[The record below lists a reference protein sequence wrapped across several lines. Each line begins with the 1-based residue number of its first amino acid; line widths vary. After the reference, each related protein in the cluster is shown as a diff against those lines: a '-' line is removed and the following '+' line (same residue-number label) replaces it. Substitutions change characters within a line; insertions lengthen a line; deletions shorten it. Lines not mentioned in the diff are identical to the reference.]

1 MKWLGWLKKGLAH
14 PLLGL
19 CFRVYVGGVFIYAG
33 MYKINYPVEFAESIA
48 AYQLVPYW
56 ALNLTALIMPWTELV
71 AGVLLVLGL
80 RTKSAAAVIGTMLV
94 VFSLA
99 ILITM
104 VRGIPIDCGC
114 FTSMDEPMGWQTL
127 LRDLVWLAMT
137 LQIYMFP
144 SALRTEGR
152 LFKYLKEVGE

>member
-14 PLLGL
+14 HLLGL

>member
-1 MKWLGWLKKGLAH
+1 MKWSGWLKKGLAH
-14 PLLGL
+14 PVLGF

-56 ALNLTALIMPWTELV
+56 AVNLTALIMPWTELV
-71 AGVLLVLGL
+71 AGVLLVLGI
-80 RTKSAAAVIGTMLV
+80 RTKSSAAVIGTMLV

-104 VRGIPIDCGC
+104 VRGIPIGCGC

-127 LRDLVWLAMT
+127 VRDIVWLAMT
-137 LQIYMFP
+137 LQIFIFP
-144 SALRTEGR
+144 SALRTESR
-152 LFKYLKEVGE
+152 LSKYLKEVGE